1 MHSILKTIID
11 EIYIFEAKGYVS
23 YILSGLFIDGT
34 VYKLNSV
41 WIVYRGCAKENT
53 GEDEREDE
61 RS

>member
-1 MHSILKTIID
+1 MKYIYLKQRVQ
-11 EIYIFEAKGYVS
+11 YVS